1 MAKITLGG
9 NPVETS
15 GNLPEIGSKL
25 ADFKLVTTDLET
37 KTLSDFEGQ
46 NLIFNIFP
54 SVNTGIC
61 SASVRAFNTSASD
74 FENTKVLCVSR
85 DLPFAQKDFC
95 AAENIE
101 NVVMLSDFKTGKFGT
116 DYGLTM
122 VGGAFDALHSR
133 CIIVADKSHKV
144 IYTEQVPEIGQEPNY
159 HAAYKALLNMDE

>member
-15 GNLPEIGSKL
+15 GNLPKIGSKL

-74 FENTKVLCVSR
+74 FENTKKRVL
-85 DLPFAQKDFC
+85 DLAK
-95 AAENIE
+95 
-101 NVVMLSDFKTGKFGT
+101 
-116 DYGLTM
+116 
-122 VGGAFDALHSR
+122 H
-133 CIIVADKSHKV
+133 
-144 IYTEQVPEIGQEPNY
+144 
-159 HAAYKALLNMDE
+159 KALLCFQNRMPMC